1 MVPLCTCFMPKQYR
15 CPTSEHNVA
24 LSVMAQLAS
33 GIAAAMFYSTPTGTC
48 RSARK
53 ASAARYGKPVMMPS
67 SDSTAASDAGTG
79 TASDAEDTFPASY
92 QAPIVG
98 LMGKGK
104 SATLFA

>member
-1 MVPLCTCFMPKQYR
+1 MLPYGI
-15 CPTSEHNVA
+15 
-24 LSVMAQLAS
+24 AQLAS
-33 GIAAAMFYSTPTGTC
+33 VFAAANVLLKPPTGQC

-67 SDSTAASDAGTG
+67 SDSIAASDAGTG

-92 QAPIVG
+92 QAPMVG